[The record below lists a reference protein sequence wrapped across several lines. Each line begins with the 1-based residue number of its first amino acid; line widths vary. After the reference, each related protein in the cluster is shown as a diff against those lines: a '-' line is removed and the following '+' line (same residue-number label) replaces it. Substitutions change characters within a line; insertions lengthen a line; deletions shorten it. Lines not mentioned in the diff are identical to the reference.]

1 MHMEITP
8 NRQSLPRRFISLNRV
23 ATQRAPSTEKNRL
36 VKISGRP
43 TIEALL
49 FKINGASQKLEIC
62 HNIPADAM
70 LPNCK

>member
-36 VKISGRP
+36 VKLVADLQLRLCFSKL
-43 TIEALL
+43 TELL
-49 FKINGASQKLEIC
+49 KS
-62 HNIPADAM
+62 
-70 LPNCK
+70 